1 VQLQGN
7 VNTTEEEHFAVML
20 VQTEVERIKFVLRSY
35 LRCRLQKVCKFICF
49 YTLRR
54 LRLMSDGLQIEKYTP
69 FILATPEV
77 QRNLS
82 ELEQNYVQRHVYS
95 PTALILY
102 DTSLLTFD
110 GPLMG

>member
-35 LRCRLQKVCKFICF
+35 LRCRLQKVCKLVSM
-49 YTLRR
+49 YGHV
-54 LRLMSDGLQIEKYTP
+54 SNYSQIEKYTP
-69 FILATPEV
+69 FILATPDV

-82 ELEQNYVQRHVYS
+82 ELEQNYVQRHTT
-95 PTALILY
+95 PPLILR
-102 DTSLLTFD
+102 LLY
-110 GPLMG
+110 